1 MKSLFGFLFSI
12 LVVYAASSCQKDR
25 EIIYRDYMSYGHNL
39 LTLIDSINPDLH
51 YSFGAELGEDA
62 ELKVVLTNLSVDTSG
77 VNGTAGGNGPMWMFS
92 ISNDW
97 SIGNYTNNTQEFIAN
112 KKGKVDLDMF
122 FVGEGEGKVQVDYYE
137 NSDQLSH
144 SRYWYW

>member
-1 MKSLFGFLFSI
+1 MKTLAGLLLSFLFFYSI
-12 LVVYAASSCQKDR
+12 SSCQKDR
-25 EIIYRDYMSYGHNL
+25 DIIYEDYMTYGHNL
-39 LTLIDSINPDLH
+39 LTLIDSINPVLH

-77 VNGTAGGNGPMWMFS
+77 FNGSAGGNGPVWS
-92 ISNDW
+92 YGNSNGW
-97 SIGNYTNNTQEFIAN
+97 LVSNYSNNTQEFIAN
-112 KKGKVDLDMF
+112 KKGTVNLDMF

-144 SRYWYW
+144 SRFWYW